1 MLTFSNRTTYSQIHS
16 QHLLLIAEGKT
27 PSNIDGNTHKQ
38 LIELLARD
46 GVNEDT
52 TDFHQKY
59 LYKYAHYCLAHR
71 QAANPNYQD
80 VANGETPLIKA
91 AVRNDIQLME
101 LLIRYKATVDESD
114 NEGNTALHAACAM
127 GSIDAVHFLLKKRA
141 GILSRNLSGLC
152 PIHYAVR
159 FPEIVTALLDH
170 RHGSPI
176 NPLCDKGKTPL
187 HYAVELNAP
196 IETFAVLIK
205 SGADF
210 MHQDSEHKTP
220 LQVGSNSVYLQSI
233 GYDSQLKALEE
244 IVTAKAKALAG
255 DAKWQ
260 FLLNLFNE
268 KEVNLP
274 VEIYQ
279 LILEQVG
286 QTDFVSAAQ
295 NDDECKT
302 LVSSFNKMSM
312 Q

>member
-71 QAANPNYQD
+71 QAANPNCQD
-80 VANGETPLIKA
+80 TDNGETPLIKA
-91 AVRNDIQLME
+91 AACNDIQLMQ
-101 LLIRYKATVDESD
+101 LLISFKANIDDFD
-114 NEGNTALHAACAM
+114 NEGNTALHVACAM
-127 GSIDAVHFLLKKRA
+127 GHLNAVTFLLDKDR
-141 GILSRNLSGLC
+141 GSVLSMNNSRQF
-152 PIHYAVR
+152 PIHFAVR
-159 FPEIVTALLDH
+159 FPNIIAALLEY
-170 RHGSPI
+170 RSPI
-176 NPLCDKGKTPL
+176 NPLCNKMKTPL
-187 HYAVELNAP
+187 HYAVECNAP
-196 IETFAVLIK
+196 KESFEVLIQH
-205 SGADF
+205 SANF
-210 MHQDSEHKTP
+210 MQQDSEQRTP

-233 GYDSQLKALEE
+233 GCDTQLKALEE
-244 IVTAKAKALAG
+244 IVTAKAKALAD

-260 FLLNLFNE
+260 FLLNLFDE
-268 KEVNLP
+268 KKVNLP
-274 VEIYQ
+274 AEIYQ

-286 QTDFVSAAQ
+286 LQDFVSAAQ
-295 NDDECKT
+295 NDDECKA